1 MRKLL
6 CLMAGMVLLF
16 HAAISQDLEVSGKIT
31 DDYGNPIPGA
41 SVVEKATKNG
51 TIAGAD
57 GSFSLKTKQGAIL
70 EISGLGFVSRD
81 VKVNG
86 PTLAISLQ
94 TSTAALN
101 EVVVT
106 GVGVATSRKKLGIA
120 VESVTADKLPKTIN
134 ASIDQALIGKIAGA
148 QISSTN
154 GSPGAPTNILLR
166 GINTINRGTMPMI
179 LLDGIEVKATDLN
192 SLDVNAIERIEV
204 VQGAASATIYGAQG
218 ANGVIQMFSKKGRP
232 GKINVDI
239 SSSISS
245 NELLNVGDVHKSAF
259 HSFTTN
265 ANGEVIGSSGN
276 PLTLDPDLVS
286 YKENVLVNLID
297 PTANQNKPYDK
308 NLLYYDH
315 YKMFFQKSTTY
326 NNAISV
332 SGGRDR
338 VDFNISASDNRQNT
352 NFKGNGD
359 FARSNFISNIGVELI
374 KNLRFRSIT
383 QLVYT
388 KNTQLDQTGRTI
400 IYALNNSRPFADYDY
415 RDPMGNYGAYYGDA
429 VGVNGYNPN
438 YQNQYGKVDNKK
450 IDIVQSFNLNYR
462 LPKFVELDVKYGLN
476 YQTQDIINS
485 VASQDDNVN
494 ADYQQYWLEYYA
506 PFVSYGAP
514 GTADATGEIN
524 HFRYRTTFQNFLST
538 ATFRTDFKNDF
549 NINFPLR
556 TVTQV
561 AYDYRKNHFDEY
573 VTYGVDAPSYTPYTA
588 SQMGSYKIQSDYTEP
603 FITYG
608 YLLNQR
614 FEFGD
619 FAGISGGFRS
629 DYSSAFGRGSK
640 PNTFPRADAYLRL
653 SQLNFWEN
661 APGLSRIISEFRLR
675 GAYGEAGIQPRPFDR
690 YVTLN
695 TRNMGTNVGFVFPTV
710 NANPDL
716 NVEVSKEFEVGG
728 DLSFNVL
735 KGDWLKTIN
744 LSVTYWDR
752 KTEGAIYNV
761 DAAPSTGIGTIK
773 DNAFGLG
780 AKGIQASLS
789 AQILANRV
797 LNWNFL
803 VNFSKQSSKI
813 TSLLG
818 PPIVVIS
825 AAGSSNYILKPGEKI
840 GQIYGY
846 IGLHDVNETDPA
858 TGESYIPKDQQ
869 GNYVLASNG
878 WVVDKATKQPYF
890 TPIQYNLG
898 DPNPKFN
905 LSFINDISFKNFLN
919 FSMQWDWIEG
929 SHIYNQTKQWMY
941 RDGIHGDYAN
951 PITIDGQTGA
961 WTAFYRG
968 VYAQRQANGTKNYFY
983 EDASFMRLRNLS
995 LALDFARLFNVKSV
1009 QRLQLVLTGRN
1020 LVTFT
1025 KYTGY
1030 DPEVS
1035 SGATNSAFDRGV
1047 DHNTVPNLK
1056 SYQIGINLG
1065 F

>member
-16 HAAISQDLEVSGKIT
+16 HAAISQELEVSGKIT
-31 DDYGNPIPGA
+31 DDYGSPVGGA
-41 SVVEKATKNG
+41 SIVEKATKKG

-57 GSFSLKTKQGAIL
+57 GSFTIKTTQGAIL
-70 EISGLGFVSRD
+70 EISYLGFVSRD

-106 GVGVATSRKKLGIA
+106 GVGVATSRKKLGIS
-120 VESVTADKLPKTIN
+120 VESVTADKLPKTVT
-134 ASIDQALIGKIAGA
+134 ASVDQALVGKIPGA
-148 QISSTN
+148 QISSVN

-179 LLDGIEVKATDLN
+179 LLDGLEVKATDLN
-192 SLDVNAIERIEV
+192 SLDVNAIERVEV

-218 ANGVIQMFSKKGRP
+218 ANGVIQLFSKKGRA
-232 GKINVDI
+232 GKINVDVA
-239 SSSISS
+239 SSVSF
-245 NELLNVGDVHKSAF
+245 NTLLNIGDVKKSAF

-265 ANGEVIGSSGN
+265 ANGEVVGSSGN
-276 PLTLDPDLVS
+276 PLVLDPELIS
-286 YKENVLVNLID
+286 YKENVLVNLVD
-297 PTANQNKPYDK
+297 PTAKQDKPYDK

-315 YKMFFQKSTTY
+315 YKMFFQQSTTY
-326 NNAISV
+326 NNAISI

-359 FARSNFISNIGVELI
+359 YSRSNFIANLGVELL
-374 KNLRFRSIT
+374 KGLRFRTIT

-388 KNTQLDQTGRTI
+388 KNTQIDPNGRTI
-400 IYALNNSRPFADYDY
+400 YFALNNSRPFADYDY
-415 RDPMGNYGAYYGDA
+415 IDALGNHGAYYGDA
-429 VGVNGYNPN
+429 VGVNGYNPA
-438 YQNQYGKVDNKK
+438 YQNQYGKVDDKK

-476 YQTQDIINS
+476 YQTQDIENFI
-485 VASQDDNVN
+485 ADQTDNAN
-494 ADYQQYWLEYYA
+494 AAYQQYWLEYYA

-514 GTADATGEIN
+514 GLPEETGEIN
-524 HFRYRTTFQNFLST
+524 NWRNRNTFQNFLAT

-561 AYDYRKNHFDEY
+561 AYDYRKSLFTQY
-573 VTYGVDAPSYTPYTA
+573 ITYGVDAPSYTPYTA
-588 SQMGSYKIQSDYTEP
+588 AQMGSYKIQRDYTEP
-603 FITYG
+603 FITFG
-608 YLLNQR
+608 YLVNQR
-614 FEFGD
+614 FEFGE

-629 DYSSAFGRGSK
+629 DYSSAYGRGSK
-640 PNTFPRADAYLRL
+640 PFTFPRGDAYLRL
-653 SQLNFWEN
+653 SQLNFWDN
-661 APGLSRIISEFRLR
+661 AQLTSVIPEFRVR
-675 GAYGEAGIQPRPFDR
+675 AAYGEAGIQPSPFQR
-690 YVTLN
+690 YPVLN
-695 TRNMGTNVGFVFPTV
+695 TRNIGTNVSFVFPTT
-710 NANPDL
+710 NPNPDL
-716 NVEVSKEFEVGG
+716 SVEVSKEFEVGA
-728 DLSFNVL
+728 DFTFNAL

-744 LSVTYWDR
+744 FSITYWDR
-752 KTEGAIYNV
+752 STTGGIYGV
-761 DAAPSTGIGTIK
+761 DAAPSTGVGRILNNAIGL
-773 DNAFGLG
+773 D
-780 AKGIQASLS
+780 AKGIQASLN
-789 AQILANRV
+789 LPV
-797 LNWNFL
+797 LSSKNLTWNFTT
-803 VNFSKQSSKI
+803 NFGKQVSKI
-813 TSLLG
+813 GTLTG

-825 AAGSSNYILKPGEKI
+825 NAGSTNYVLKSGEKI
-840 GQIYGY
+840 GQIYAY
-846 IGLHDVNETDPA
+846 IGIHDVNQTNPA

-869 GNYVLASNG
+869 GNYVVASNG

-890 TPIQYNLG
+890 SALQYPIG

-905 LSFINDISFKNFLN
+905 ISFINDLTFKNFLT
-919 FSMQWDWIEG
+919 FSMQWDWLEG
-929 SHIYNQTKQWMY
+929 NYLYNQTKEWMY
-941 RDGIHGDYAN
+941 RDGIHADYAN
-951 PITIDGQTGA
+951 PVTIDGQTGA

-968 VYAQRQANGTKNYFY
+968 VYAQRAANGTKNYFY
-983 EDASFMRLRNLS
+983 EDASFFRLRNLS
-995 LALDFARLFNVKSV
+995 VGVDFAKLFNAKFA
-1009 QRLQLVLTGRN
+1009 QRLQLILTGRN

-1035 SGATNSAFDRGV
+1035 SGASNSAWDRGV

-1056 SYQIGINLG
+1056 SYQIGLNLG